1 MRNTIQLLLSSLVLA
16 LWVVPD
22 AKAAT
27 SITYTVGGVQVTLT
41 DLGVVPSGTS
51 SSGLAINNRS
61 QVAGMAN
68 AMNGTNWE
76 VVRPIWDANT
86 GVIIGFAGDTASGV
100 QIPEH
105 RNDGGE
111 MA

>member
-68 AMNGTNWE
+68 AME
-76 VVRPIWDANT
+76 PPVVRDFAFTLIRYGQPRRSVVTTAPP
-86 GVIIGFAGDTASGV
+86 GVRMV
-100 QIPEH
+100 RPV
-105 RNDGGE
+105 
-111 MA
+111 